1 MQMRFSLIFGILL
14 LSSLGYSQILNRGVP
29 DSYQVGYATYLNAG
43 DSSLILSNS
52 GASSLAP
59 GQGNI
64 CANIYVFDNAEE
76 MNECCSCVVTP
87 DGFDSA
93 SAKNSLT
100 SNPLT
105 GIVPTTIIIKLL
117 ATNQTGGPCDPTSVS
132 SAQLAPGMTAWGT
145 TLTPAPPLGKTY
157 ATIAVDYKDEELSA
171 GELASLTSTCSF
183 ILRLGSG
190 KGICKGCVSGD

>member
-1 MQMRFSLIFGILL
+1 MHTRFSLIIAILV
-14 LSSLGYSQILNRGVP
+14 LSSLGYCQILNRGVP
-29 DSYQVGYATYLNAG
+29 DSYQLGYATYLNAG
-43 DSSLILSNS
+43 DSSLVLSNS

-59 GQGNI
+59 GEGNL
-64 CANIYVFDNAEE
+64 CANIYVFDSGEE

-93 SAKNSLT
+93 SAKNALT

-117 ATNQTGGPCDPTSVS
+117 ATAETAGFCDPASVT
-132 SAQLAPGMTAWGT
+132 AAELAPGMTAWGT

-157 ATIAVDYKDEELSA
+157 ATVAVDYKDEELSA

-190 KGICKGCVSGD
+190 RGICKGCVSGD